1 MKDGGFKIMFGKG
14 TRLTIESSKFSDPGL
29 CCEASCCVNAGY
41 KMLFGG
47 GTRLVVETCK

>member
-1 MKDGGFKIMFGKG
+1 MMTGDNQADEFDWSSDTEVFSLSP
-14 TRLTIESSKFSDPGL
+14 TRGL
-29 CCEASCCVNAGY
+29 CCEASRCVNAGF